1 MSLIRQ
7 VKMLCQ
13 WTYLIFN
20 THLPMIGKKKKRDH
34 AKRGLPGS
42 NTIFC
47 HLFKKKCHFRLHSR
61 LSDIVITKS
70 KKMSRLK
77 LSCVCEAGAD
87 DDAIKRLLKLWF
99 LNPYRIKRYMLPA
112 F

>member
-13 WTYLIFN
+13 WTYLIFIVN

-42 NTIFC
+42 NTIFS
-47 HLFKKKCHFRLHSR
+47 HLFRKKCHFRLHSR
-61 LSDIVITKS
+61 LSDIVITK
-70 KKMSRLK
+70 KKVSRLK
-77 LSCVCEAGAD
+77 FFDLFRREMFFFWCV
-87 DDAIKRLLKLWF
+87 
-99 LNPYRIKRYMLPA
+99 
-112 F
+112 